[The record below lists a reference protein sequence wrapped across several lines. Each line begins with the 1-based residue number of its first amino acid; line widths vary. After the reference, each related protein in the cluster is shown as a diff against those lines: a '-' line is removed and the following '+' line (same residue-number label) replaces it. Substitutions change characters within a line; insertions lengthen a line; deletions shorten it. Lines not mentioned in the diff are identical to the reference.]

1 MDDVTIIEPVS
12 TRPIDCPFSIV
23 NLRMSMNNT
32 NVRYFPPASQDSM
45 PSTTQKSNSIVD
57 QVLSV
62 EPMDSISI
70 TAISSSSSAN
80 GSSHQTQEP
89 VPEVT
94 ISPAPGSNSTI
105 TSSTSLMK
113 MVEQA
118 ALGTV

>member
-1 MDDVTIIEPVS
+1 MDDVTIIETV
-12 TRPIDCPFSIV
+12 RIIDYDYDNDILIVMKLVKKITDFLSI
-23 NLRMSMNNT
+23 L
-32 NVRYFPPASQDSM
+32 QDSM
-45 PSTTQKSNSIVD
+45 PSTTQKSNNIE

-70 TAISSSSSAN
+70 TAISSSSSTN
-80 GSSHQTQEP
+80 GNSHQTEP

-105 TSSTSLMK
+105 TSTTSLMA

-118 ALGTV
+118 KAAAL